1 MLGFPEEP
9 HNVVWRGA
17 THHPRDEAA
26 GNGYEASHLNVGWES
41 LGHPGEGD
49 AALQLGSGSATAGD
63 GTGTSWL
70 FPPLQSCPLTAQR
83 SAGRAPLQV
92 FPTGGLF
99 QLLGWIR
106 RKSLA
111 GIPGRPT
118 QWLCR
123 SRRFQEEAVAHCPPL
138 PQQGRRCKQRSKSKE
153 SVIFPPLLPCMAAR
167 GPCSGEESLCPSCSR
182 VPQRPPLSTDMPLHL
197 GDTGWKPAGTP
208 CARSAPPAT
217 PASLTAGTNTSSRS
231 PRLKHRHVHPPWPPL
246 PLVPPAQ
253 APSEKAPLTPEP
265 AGPALCQGLE
275 AAPPG

>member
-1 MLGFPEEP
+1 MPGLPGRLCGK
-9 HNVVWRGA
+9 RG
-17 THHPRDEAA
+17 EQKVMQLC
-26 GNGYEASHLNVGWES
+26 SWV
-41 LGHPGEGD
+41 PGRRLREM
-49 AALQLGSGSATAGD
+49 A
-63 GTGTSWL
+63 
-70 FPPLQSCPLTAQR
+70 R
-83 SAGRAPLQV
+83 V

-111 GIPGRPT
+111 GIPGLLQELKEEKTPGAIRSHLANT
-118 QWLCR
+118 RGAGENTGDRRSGCAGVGVSRRKQWLTARLC
-123 SRRFQEEAVAHCPPL
+123 L
-138 PQQGRRCKQRSKSKE
+138 SKGGDAS
-153 SVIFPPLLPCMAAR
+153 
-167 GPCSGEESLCPSCSR
+167 SGVR
-182 VPQRPPLSTDMPLHL
+182 AKNMPLHL

>member
-1 MLGFPEEP
+1 MVP
-9 HNVVWRGA
+9 
-17 THHPRDEAA
+17 THRLLLILLLLVALHARAA
-26 GNGYEASHLNVGWES
+26 GTALWKAWGT
-41 LGHPGEGD
+41 EGD

-138 PQQGRRCKQRSKSKE
+138 PQQGRRCKQRN
-153 SVIFPPLLPCMAAR
+153 
-167 GPCSGEESLCPSCSR
+167 
-182 VPQRPPLSTDMPLHL
+182 MPLHL

>member
-1 MLGFPEEP
+1 MSKEAFEVLLQPLFTASAYSRAAFPKNLIMLFGE
-9 HNVVWRGA
+9 V
-17 THHPRDEAA
+17 PRTTQEMRLLAMVMRLLTSMLV
-26 GNGYEASHLNVGWES
+26 GNLWAILEKVMQLCSWV
-41 LGHPGEGD
+41 PGRRLREM
-49 AALQLGSGSATAGD
+49 A
-63 GTGTSWL
+63 
-70 FPPLQSCPLTAQR
+70 R
-83 SAGRAPLQV
+83 V

>member
-1 MLGFPEEP
+1 MVP
-9 HNVVWRGA
+9 
-17 THHPRDEAA
+17 THRLLLILLLLVALHARAA
-26 GNGYEASHLNVGWES
+26 GTALWKAWGT
-41 LGHPGEGD
+41 EGD

-153 SVIFPPLLPCMAAR
+153 HAPAPWGHRLETGGYPLRPVSPTSHPGIPDSWDQHQQPQPPPETPA
-167 GPCSGEESLCPSCSR
+167 
-182 VPQRPPLSTDMPLHL
+182 RPPSM
-197 GDTGWKPAGTP
+197 
-208 CARSAPPAT
+208 AP
-217 PASLTAGTNTSSRS
+217 TAPGS
-231 PRLKHRHVHPPWPPL
+231 PSP
-246 PLVPPAQ
+246 
-253 APSEKAPLTPEP
+253 
-265 AGPALCQGLE
+265 GPI
-275 AAPPG
+275 

>member
-1 MLGFPEEP
+1 MDSVPDEYRRYSTAHVGVSTFCRVSASVCLFTCSFPEEP

-111 GIPGRPT
+111 GIPGVLQELKEEKTPGAIRSHLANT
-118 QWLCR
+118 RGAGENTGDRRSGCAGVGVSRRKQWLTARLC
-123 SRRFQEEAVAHCPPL
+123 L
-138 PQQGRRCKQRSKSKE
+138 SKGGDAS
-153 SVIFPPLLPCMAAR
+153 
-167 GPCSGEESLCPSCSR
+167 SGVRAKS
-182 VPQRPPLSTDMPLHL
+182 Q
-197 GDTGWKPAGTP
+197 
-208 CARSAPPAT
+208 
-217 PASLTAGTNTSSRS
+217 
-231 PRLKHRHVHPPWPPL
+231 
-246 PLVPPAQ
+246 
-253 APSEKAPLTPEP
+253 
-265 AGPALCQGLE
+265 
-275 AAPPG
+275 